1 MHAAIELSLNA
12 VRSGSGG
19 PFGAVVVS
27 NEKIVGRGQNRV
39 LANNDPTAHAEIE
52 AIRDACRN
60 LQRFDLSHCELYTS
74 CEPCPMCLGACY
86 WARFRAIYFAA
97 TRDDAARIGFDDA
110 VFYEEITKP
119 VAQRR
124 LHTGQVERERA
135 LLAFEQW
142 RHSEHRR
149 LS

>member
-97 TRDDAARIGFDDA
+97 TRDDAAQIGFDDA

-119 VAQRR
+119 ITQRR
-124 LHTGQVERERA
+124 LHTVQVERERA
-135 LLAFEQW
+135 LPAFEQW
-142 RHSEHRR
+142 RHSEHRQ
-149 LS
+149 LY